1 MKKTM
6 MLTSV
11 LSVFCFT
18 GCESAEATTETL
30 KNTEMPAK
38 LKAVKT
44 IHFPDMAAHWAE
56 SSVKNGVAKGY
67 VDGYEDSTFRPEQS
81 VTRGEFIKMVMSAI
95 KEPLDGSSAGLE
107 WAQPYLAAAQD
118 KGIWRE
124 NDFEAEQL
132 NEPISRLEMS
142 RIALRAADHNL
153 QNKAMQMDDHSIM
166 FNSTRTGLIQGL
178 AGGELGLNR
187 STTRAQSVSMIER
200 VLTVLDGGKLPVDKA
215 AASYAEIE
223 LRGSNF
229 ETMWGIRVKEFPY
242 DYHIGEG
249 FDMTINKVVVIDHSD
264 SNSAYYELYEDGR
277 LGNGS
282 SSYTMAYDITLKNS
296 TIKDSYIFY
305 PRQSIGTV
313 DYGASFKK
321 EIELKSS
328 IWMDQIGEYRG
339 WMGFNAKKDTIDNIL
354 NIGNSPRVILEVQS
368 DSINFAVR

>member
-1 MKKTM
+1 MRKKM

-18 GCESAEATTETL
+18 GCQSVEATTEAL
-30 KNTEMPAK
+30 KHTGKPA
-38 LKAVKT
+38 VVNM
-44 IHFPDMAAHWAE
+44 IHFQDMASHWAE
-56 SSVKNGVAKGY
+56 SSVRNGVAKGY
-67 VDGYEDSTFRPEQS
+67 VDGYEDSTFRPEQP
-81 VTRGEFIKMVMSAI
+81 VTRGEFIKMVMTAI
-95 KEPLDGSSAGLE
+95 KSPVDGTAGGAE
-107 WAQPYLAAAQD
+107 WAKPYLVAAGHR
-118 KGIWRE
+118 GIWRE
-124 NDFEAEQL
+124 NDFAVEQL

-142 RIALRAADHNL
+142 RIALRAADSNL
-153 QNKAMQMDDHSIM
+153 QNKAMQMDDRSIM
-166 FNSTRTGLIQGL
+166 FNSAKKGLIQGL
-178 AGGELGLNR
+178 AGGELGLNEP
-187 STTRAQSVSMIER
+187 TTRAQSVTMIER

-264 SNSAYYELYEDGR
+264 SNSAYFDLYKDGW
-277 LGNGS
+277 LGNGTN
-282 SSYTMAYDITLKNS
+282 SYTMAYDITLKNS
-296 TIKDSYIFY
+296 SIKDHYIFY

-313 DYGASFKK
+313 DYGTSFNK

-328 IWMDQIGEYRG
+328 IWMDQIGEYQG
-339 WMGFNAKKDTIDNIL
+339 WLGFNVKKETIDRIL

-368 DSINFAVR
+368 ESLDFGIRK